1 MGDKMPKICKSCSIE
16 FPFKVEINGIKK
28 NLKSRQ
34 YCLDCSPPNSKPSIR
49 SRKKHHL
56 NISSKSCSICGEI
69 KDKGSFYIKTSG
81 NLSSYCKPCSTIK
94 SLERETAKRKRIKDQ
109 EEANGIFKTSPNHVH
124 SGLIKD
130 YFEKI
135 DSNEKA
141 YWLGF
146 LYADGYIISTGNSV
160 RLKLGEKDE
169 ATLDKFISAVGADPS
184 FKKSYGP
191 YETSGISKEITVTNK
206 EFVDNLKRLGCVT
219 KKSLIIRFPEL
230 ASEELNLAFL
240 MGFYD
245 GDGTEGRSELTC
257 GSENFLLDICRIFK
271 LDSAKIKKMKGN
283 VYKLNLGA
291 ELFRRML
298 NSFHDSMP
306 RKRRTHR
313 DGQIIVGSPYI
324 NSISN
329 KDEQA
334 KSTKA
339 VRKSSP
345 KNREYIR
352 KKKFEVTKEELQ
364 ELVWSMS
371 SIAVGK
377 KFGVSGKAIEKRC
390 KKLGVDKPPPGYW
403 NKIYAG
409 KDPNI

>member
-1 MGDKMPKICKSCSIE
+1 
-16 FPFKVEINGIKK
+16 
-28 NLKSRQ
+28 
-34 YCLDCSPPNSKPSIR
+34 
-49 SRKKHHL
+49 
-56 NISSKSCSICGEI
+56 
-69 KDKGSFYIKTSG
+69 
-81 NLSSYCKPCSTIK
+81 
-94 SLERETAKRKRIKDQ
+94 
-109 EEANGIFKTSPNHVH
+109 
-124 SGLIKD
+124 LIKD

-146 LYADGYIISTGNSV
+146 LYADGYITSTGNSV

-191 YETSGISKEITVTNK
+191 YETSGISKEITVTDK

-245 GDGTEGRSELTC
+245 GDGSEGTKNLTC

-271 LDSAKIKKMKGN
+271 LDSAKIKKRKGN
-283 VYKLNLGA
+283 VYDLYLGVS
-291 ELFRRML
+291 LYRKML
-298 NSFHDSMP
+298 DVYHDSMP
-306 RKRRTHR
+306 RKRKTYS
-313 DGQIIVGSPYI
+313 DGKIIVGSPYV
-324 NSISN
+324 NVN
-329 KDEQA
+329 GV
-334 KSTKA
+334 TKKKIFQDPN
-339 VRKSSP
+339 RKP
-345 KNREYIR
+345 R
-352 KKKFEVTKEELQ
+352 KLKFEVTKDELHS
-364 ELVWSMS
+364 LVWSMPT
-371 SIAVGK
+371 IEVGK
-377 KFGVSGKAIEKRC
+377 KFGVSDKAIEKRC
-390 KKLGVDKPPPGYW
+390 KKLGVTKPPPGYW